1 MRSCLLIL
9 SVLSCLLILSCAKT
23 ARVNTVASNEPDVVT
38 ANLFGA
44 HDGWPMDTAGGLYA
58 TGLST
63 PADPSMTE
71 EKLAGQAKAGAL
83 ARIFAQLRQKG
94 LGAGKAEIDF
104 FGCAEERA
112 TEAYVLTRKLPNTR
126 MEVGVFFNPQTAK
139 LLEECLG
146 K

>member
-1 MRSCLLIL
+1 MRYFFLIL
-9 SVLSCLLILSCAKT
+9 GVLSSVLMLSCAKT
-23 ARVNTVASNEPDVVT
+23 ARVNTVSSNEPDVVT

-44 HDGWPMDTAGGLYA
+44 HDGWPMDTANGLYA

-63 PADPSMTE
+63 PATPSVTE
-71 EKLAGQAKAGAL
+71 EKQVGQAKAGAL

-94 LGAGKAEIDF
+94 LGNGKSEIDF
-104 FGCAEERA
+104 FSCAEERA
-112 TEAYVLTRKLPNTR
+112 PEAYVLTRKLPNTR

-139 LLEECLG
+139 LLEECLS